1 MVTRT
6 SFDVRADE
14 VAEICRE
21 VGVKRL
27 ELVGDAATGDF
38 DAGSDEPDF
47 LVEFLPS
54 AEQPWMAEYT
64 RLIERLSDLYG
75 MRVHLIATGSPYY
88 SEYRE
93 RIDTTRTPV
102 YEA

>member
-6 SFDVRADE
+6 TFDVRADE
-14 VAEICRE
+14 VAVICRE

-27 ELVGDAATGDF
+27 ELVGDAATGDY
-38 DAGSDEPDF
+38 DPVGDEPDF
-47 LVEFLPS
+47 LVEFLPG
-54 AEQPWMAEYT
+54 AERPWMAEFT
-64 RLIERLSDLYG
+64 GLIKRLSDLYG
-75 MRVHLIATGSPYY
+75 TRVHLIATGSPYY

-93 RIDTTRTPV
+93 WIDSTRTPV

>member
-6 SFDVRADE
+6 SFDVHADE
-14 VAEICRE
+14 VAVICRE

-27 ELVGDAATGDF
+27 ELVGRATGDF

-47 LVEFLPS
+47 LVEFLPG

-75 MRVHLIATGSPYY
+75 LRVHLIATGSPYY

-93 RIDTTRTPV
+93 RIDAARTPV